1 MAQARVT
8 KGLLTLFL
16 LATIMVLTTA
26 SQRRN
31 AATKDGLKTFTA
43 KKVLS
48 VDSSLTMVPNR
59 AAGKKLRHLLDYC
72 DYEDDY
78 DCGEEDEEDTFPCD
92 YEGDYSC
99 LEDEEDEEDTFP
111 CDYEGDYSCLEDEDE
126 EDEEDTPA
134 PSGIA
139 PVEGGTVAP
148 VEGGTVAP
156 TPKSPNPSGAAPAGT
171 GTAVPVTTTAPATVP
186 SPPKDEG
193 KGTDPVSSTIPE
205 AISSLVNGTSIPEAI
220 SSLIPGAK
228 SSSFTAWHTH
238 GAHYTTCVT
247 GFTIALAFFTNAFF

>member
-78 DCGEEDEEDTFPCD
+78 DCG
-92 YEGDYSC
+92 
-99 LEDEEDEEDTFP
+99 EEDEEDTFP